1 MEGVYGWVRNI
12 VYYLIFMT
20 IITNLLPAGKY
31 EKYLRLF
38 AGCILILLVMQ
49 PMTGGLRLEEKIGAI
64 FRAVSFE
71 NEAGELKGEMDEMEK
86 KRLEH
91 LISEYERTAAD
102 ELIRMAGEE
111 GIEAVEASVVIEGD
125 ASSRD
130 FGKVIK
136 IALKV
141 KNEGSAPAGGRPEK
155 KEEDTPQ
162 RIVLEDV
169 EKVSDQLD
177 ERGGG
182 RADEESAVNA
192 SEADGG
198 KSRGIE
204 AAGRVME
211 QEGQQLQEN
220 EALKDFRRTIAGY
233 YRMEEQNVE
242 IRLEN

>member
-1 MEGVYGWVRNI
+1 MESVYGWVRNI

-91 LISEYERTAAD
+91 LISEYEKTAAD

-125 ASSRD
+125 ASSQD

-141 KNEGSAPAGGRPEK
+141 KNECSAPAGGRPEK
-155 KEEDTPQ
+155 EGDAPQ
-162 RIVLEDV
+162 RIDLEDV
-169 EKVSDQLD
+169 EKVSVQLD

-192 SEADGG
+192 SEADGS

-211 QEGQQLQEN
+211 QEGLQLQEN